1 MATSRQP
8 AGHDLV
14 ERYFKAMRSGS
25 EALDEMVSLFA
36 PDGEYVEPFSA
47 GGQPSVRRGE
57 AAIGLFSGVIQRSAG
72 PHCAAHAGPSRCG
85 R

>member
-47 GGQPSVRRGE
+47 GGQPQRAPRRGRHRP
-57 AAIGLFSGVIQRSAG
+57 FFRSHSAVRWATL
-72 PHCAAHAGPSRCG
+72 CSSRWTV
-85 R
+85 